1 MRFSPG
7 EKIGL
12 YQILAVLGAGG
23 MGEVYRARDSRLE
36 RDVAIKVLSQS
47 FAGDPD
53 RLRRF
58 QQEARAVATL
68 NHPNIVVVYEV
79 GDYRDSYYMVS
90 ELLEGETLR
99 ETLIGGPLPQRRA
112 IEYAS
117 QIAEGLAAAHDKGV
131 VHRDLKPENVFVTK
145 DARVKILDFGLAKLA
160 RTDAPTPGEG
170 ATATVPAHTMPG
182 MVLGTAGYMSPEQ
195 VRGKEVDAR
204 TDIFAFGAILYE
216 MLSGRRAFKGESSIE
231 TMNAILKDDP
241 PELEVEKLKL
251 SPGLERIVRR
261 CLEKEPSRRFQSA
274 RDVGFAL
281 EAISGT
287 SSASALKPQVLPPER
302 PRWLR
307 AAALIALFVVA
318 LAAAYFAGT
327 RSVPASSPS
336 YQQLTFESGYAGPA
350 RFTRDGNSVV
360 YSAAWNGGA
369 RQLYLQR
376 DNSIQGKSLD
386 VDADVLGIADNGD
399 LALILK
405 RRFLATWLQRG
416 TLARMPIDGGAPRP
430 ILEDVYEADIT
441 RDGKD
446 FAVVRRDGGKQRLE
460 FPIGKVLFETAGWI
474 SDVRI
479 SPDGSQVAF
488 IDHPLAPDDRGGVA
502 MVDRQGSVKHLT
514 PYYST
519 GRSLCWRPD
528 GKEIWFTA
536 SMEGSDFGLYAV
548 TGSGKVRTVMRTP
561 IEIALEDISATGRVL
576 LESVR
581 YQVEMGVKRSSDSR
595 AHDLANFV
603 DLGGIS
609 PDGQWLVYN
618 DFITGDYEAEA
629 RKGDGAAAIRLG
641 EGYGDGITWDGSLVP
656 ASRNTEPHKLY
667 LYPTGVGEQRVI
679 DLGDLRAGFGTF
691 ENDVTF
697 SRDGRWGLLS
707 AFNTKDEVRDYLFD
721 MRDGKLRAVTPAGTR
736 GGKLSPDG
744 KQVLTLD
751 IAGQKLVLV
760 DIASGKVS
768 DIAGVEKGE
777 EMLSWNADGSG
788 IVVWNQELPASITMV
803 NLATG
808 RRQLVQTVEPLSMLG
823 SMYARMVASADG
835 KTAVYRHRRGL
846 YAIHIADGLR

>member
-1 MRFSPG
+1 MPLSPG
-7 EKIGL
+7 EKVGP
-12 YQILAVLGAGG
+12 YEILAALGAGG

-36 RDVAIKVLSQS
+36 RDVAIKVLPQS
-47 FAGDPD
+47 FASDAD

-79 GDYRDSYYMVS
+79 GDHRDSYYIVS

-99 ETLIGGPLPQRRA
+99 ETLIGGALSQRRA
-112 IEYAS
+112 SEYAS
-117 QIAEGLAAAHDKGV
+117 QIAEGLAAAHDKGI
-131 VHRDLKPENVFVTK
+131 VHRDLKPENIFITK
-145 DARVKILDFGLAKLA
+145 DGRVKILDFGLAKLA
-160 RTDAPTPGEG
+160 DIDAPSAGEG
-170 ATATVPAHTMPG
+170 ATATIPVHTMPG

-216 MLSGRRAFKGESSIE
+216 ILSGRRAFKDESSIE

-251 SPGLERIVRR
+251 SPGMERIVRR

-281 EAISGT
+281 EAISGA
-287 SSASALKPQVLPPER
+287 SSASAAKRQALPPER
-302 PRWLR
+302 RWWLR
-307 AAALIALFVVA
+307 IAALALLFLIAVA
-318 LAAAYFAGT
+318 VAYFAGT
-327 RSVPASSPS
+327 RRAPASSVS

-350 RFTRDGNSVV
+350 RFTRDGSTVV

-369 RQLYLQR
+369 RQLYTQR
-376 DNSIQGKSLD
+376 SNSILGKPLD
-386 VDADVLGIADNGD
+386 LDADVLGIADNGD

-405 RRFLATWLQRG
+405 RRFLASWLQRG

-430 ILEDVYEADIT
+430 ILEDVYDADIS

-460 FPIGKVLFETAGWI
+460 FPIGKALFQTDGWI

-479 SPDGSQVAF
+479 SPDGSEVAF
-488 IDHPLAPDDRGGVA
+488 IDHPLAPDDRGDVA
-502 MVDRQGSVKHLT
+502 MVDRQGSVEHLT

-536 SMEGSDFGLYAV
+536 SMEGSDSGLYAV
-548 TGSGKVRTVMRTP
+548 TPAGEVHTVMRTP
-561 IEIALEDISATGRVL
+561 IEIVLEDISASGRVL
-576 LESVR
+576 FESVR
-581 YQVEMGVKRSSDSR
+581 YQVEMGVKRSGESR

-618 DFITGDYEAEA
+618 DYITGDYLAMA
-629 RKGDGAAAIRLG
+629 RKGDGAAPIRLG

-656 ASRNTEPHKLY
+656 ASRNNEPHKLY

-679 DLGDLRAGFGTF
+679 DLGELRAGFGTF

-707 AFNTKDEVRDYLFD
+707 AFNTKDEVRDYLVD
-721 MRDGKLRAVTPAGTR
+721 LRDGKLRAVTPAGTHR
-736 GGKLSPDG
+736 GMLSPDG
-744 KQVLTLD
+744 TQVVTWD
-751 IAGQKLVLV
+751 IAQQKYVLIDV
-760 DIASGKVS
+760 ASGKVS
-768 DIAGVEKGE
+768 DVAGIEKGE
-777 EMLSWNADGSG
+777 EMLAWNADGRG
-788 IVVWNQELPASITMV
+788 IVVWNQELPANITIV
-803 NLATG
+803 NLSTAK
-808 RRQLVQTVEPLSMLG
+808 RQLVQTVEPLAMLG
-823 SMYARMVASADG
+823 SMYTRMVASADG
-835 KTAVYRHRRGL
+835 KTAAYRHRRGL